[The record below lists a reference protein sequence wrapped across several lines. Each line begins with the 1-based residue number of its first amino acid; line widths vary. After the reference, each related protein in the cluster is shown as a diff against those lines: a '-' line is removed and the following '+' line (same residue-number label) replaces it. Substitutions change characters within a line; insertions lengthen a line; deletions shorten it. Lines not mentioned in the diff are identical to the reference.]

1 MFKRT
6 VTAIV
11 AIPIAFFL
19 IRAGGI
25 FFTLAVA
32 MLAFVGWY
40 EFRQMMLTKGYK
52 VYYLT
57 SCLAVLALIMAAAF
71 DNELLEIPIMTFSIL
86 GIMLEAL
93 YYHRRGNWAPEVALS
108 SCAVLYIGLLFSHFI
123 RLRNITGASV
133 NAGSLGVMDLGEALF
148 WTVLFGTW
156 ASDTFAYI
164 FGCAFG
170 KHALLPAV
178 SPKKSIEGAVAGFI
192 GCIIVVAIA
201 GNVWLGLP
209 LGKVVFLG
217 LIIGL
222 FAPLGDLV
230 ESLMKRSFAVKDSGD
245 FFPGHGGVLDRCDS
259 LLFVVPL
266 SYYYIKYF
274 FLQ

>member
-6 VTAIV
+6 LTAIV
-11 AIPIAFFL
+11 GIPIAFFL
-19 IRAGGI
+19 IRAGGLL
-25 FFTLAVA
+25 FTLAVA
-32 MLAFVGWY
+32 ILAFVGWY

-57 SCLAVLALIMAAAF
+57 SCLAVLSLIIAAAL
-71 DNELLEIPIMTFSIL
+71 DSKNLEIPIMTFSIL

-123 RLRNITGASV
+123 RLRNITGSGV
-133 NAGSLGVMDLGEALF
+133 SAGSLGMMDLGEAFF

-178 SPKKSIEGAVAGFI
+178 SPKKSIEGAVAGAI
-192 GCIIVVAIA
+192 GCVVVVTIA
-201 GNVWLGLP
+201 GTLWLGIP
-209 LGKVVFLG
+209 TIKVVTLG
-217 LIIGL
+217 LIIAL

-230 ESLMKRSFAVKDSGD
+230 ESLMKRSFAVKDSGN

-266 SYYYIKYF
+266 AYYYIKYF
-274 FLQ
+274 LL